1 MYRRLGKRIL
11 DFTAAAC
18 LFVVTLPVML
28 LIALFVR
35 IQMGTPVLFQQQR
48 AGKGGRL
55 FQVQK
60 FRTMNNRVDAQG
72 ELLPDADR
80 LTATGK
86 FLRSTSL
93 DELPQ
98 LINVLRG
105 DMSLIGPRP
114 LLVEYLPRY
123 NPEQA
128 RRHEVLPGITGWAQ
142 VNGRNTL
149 AWEDRFQFDV
159 YYVDHVSLWLDCKIL
174 LLTLR
179 KVLMR
184 SDVNSETHA
193 TMERFMG
200 TPKPKE

>member
-35 IQMGTPVLFQQQR
+35 IQMGSPVLFQQQR
-48 AGKGGRL
+48 AGKDGRL

-149 AWEDRFQFDV
+149 SWEDRFQFDV

-174 LLTLR
+174 LLTIR
-179 KVLMR
+179 KVLTR